1 MLELAFEVL
10 ELVLDRGIGVVFLT
24 KGRIPKR
31 HMELLKAHAALVRAQ
46 IGLVTL
52 NARLVRRIEPGA
64 ATPRVRLDQMRQ
76 LVEAGVATQARL
88 DPILPGVT
96 DDPDAF
102 HALCAAL
109 AGAGVREL
117 AANALFLRPAV
128 VGTLRK
134 RLGRSRIF
142 GRLIQAFDQGKWLTL
157 EGSQGSISRGPP
169 GDADDLPVVDRD
181 RPAVRAGSTRLR
193 AEPGSGRRRL
203 QHGRALV
210 AASRSRAAVAV
221 VRLLAV
227 RLSGMPSAG

>member
-96 DDPDAF
+96 DDPDGAL

-109 AGAGVREL
+109 AGAGIKEL
-117 AANALFLRPAV
+117 AANTLFLRPAV

-157 EGSQGSISRGPP
+157 EGSQGSISRAGRP
-169 GDADDLPVVDRD
+169 ATNDLPVVDRD

-193 AEPGSGRRRL
+193 ARTRIWPSATATWPGPGRR
-203 QHGRALV
+203 Q
-210 AASRSRAAVAV
+210 S
-221 VRLLAV
+221 
-227 RLSGMPSAG
+227 